1 MSSLNINTPNYM
13 TMSRSASTPSTSTF
27 ISEQPLTTGQIK
39 AELNNTKIPTKAKS
53 TGGWEGAI
61 GSAIGSGIGSALES
75 LFGSF
80 FGRAIFAIAGLILI
94 IVGFVFIMADSK
106 TIDKVAAVTAA

>member
-13 TMSRSASTPSTSTF
+13 TMSTSASTPSTSTF

-61 GSAIGSGIGSALES
+61 GSAIGSALES

>member
-1 MSSLNINTPNYM
+1 MSSLNTPNYM
-13 TMSRSASTPSTSTF
+13 TMSTSASTPSTS
-27 ISEQPLTTGQIK
+27 EQPLITGPLTIGQIK

-61 GSAIGSGIGSALES
+61 GSAIGSALES